1 MLRYLL
7 QWSEMNLA
15 SLIQILVLALSAL
28 VFSCTPKG
36 EGILNNQSSIA
47 ETVDNYTK
55 QAPFA
60 YDIAADTISYN
71 SCVNFV
77 ADSSSSNNPVPGLI
91 IGVNEGFVT
100 TNGNGAVKGGLK
112 LRTPFLQYI
121 GRYIKPQAPS
131 STITPA
137 QVQRVLQQST
147 ANMGAFMQYSIRRKT
162 DLSLNIDL
170 ISPGANN
177 NLNTLIPQPNRDA
190 IVFLQD
196 LTGGFV
202 GNSLTKDVKYTG
214 TGIVLSEGPRT
225 YNLSDTPDPVA
236 IQASFGVNQTA
247 DETLPISTETSTN
260 PEIKFGVA
268 EYYSDLVRKKFN
280 STGNDRVLLTAVF
293 GGKALDAGFGT
304 EGSGEETIS
313 QIRRQGTDVSKA
325 FGRGYSLKFE
335 PKVRNVAGWVNNVL
349 SGTAVTEIDL
359 ATGTSVQGAQWTCE
373 NFIIALPSH
382 YDNKK
387 LTEPTCSPLVA
398 TDMSEARQLA
408 VKKIRRQHSS
418 ADWNIGLFIPKDTAL
433 GVTVADRIANR
444 ANYQIC
450 VSPRRSS
457 CYLPTTQIFTAENSS
472 ADAGIQYD
480 TSKECYLTAYNLM
493 GANYTNA
500 PTPDAKRLLGRC
512 ANFLS
517 VCTRSSTNF

>member
-1 MLRYLL
+1 M
-7 QWSEMNLA
+7 SLA
-15 SLIQILVLALSAL
+15 SLIQILLLTISVL

-36 EGILNNQSSIA
+36 EGILNNKSSFS
-47 ETVDNYTK
+47 ETIDNYTK

-77 ADSSSSNNPVPGLI
+77 ADSTAISNPVPGLT

-100 TNGNGAVKGGLK
+100 TNGNGAVKAGLK
-112 LRTPFLQYI
+112 LRTQFLQYI
-121 GRYIKPQAPS
+121 GRNLKPQAPS
-131 STITPA
+131 STITPE

-147 ANMGAFMQYSIRRKT
+147 ANAGAFMQFSIRKKT
-162 DLSLNIDL
+162 DLTLNIDL

-177 NLNTLIPQPNRDA
+177 NLNSLVPQPNRDA
-190 IVFLQD
+190 FVFLQD

-202 GNSLTKDVKYTG
+202 GNTLTKDIKYTG
-214 TGIVLSEGPRT
+214 SGTVLSEGPRT
-225 YNLSDTPDPVA
+225 YNLSDTPDPVV
-236 IQASFGVNQTA
+236 IQSAFGVNQTA
-247 DETLPISTETSTN
+247 DETLPVSTDTTTNN
-260 PEIKFGVA
+260 PEIKFGVG
-268 EYYSDLVRKKFN
+268 EYYSDMIRKRFN
-280 STGNDRVLLTAVF
+280 STGNDRVILTAVF
-293 GGKALDAGFGT
+293 GGKALDAAFGSQ
-304 EGSGEETIS
+304 GSSEETIS
-313 QIRRQGTDVSKA
+313 QIRRQSTDVSKA

-349 SGTAVTEIDL
+349 SGTAVTEFDL
-359 ATGTSVQGAQWTCE
+359 STGTTVQGAQWTCE
-373 NFIIALPSH
+373 NFLIVLPSH

-387 LTEPTCSPLVA
+387 LTEPTCSPLLS
-398 TDMSEARQLA
+398 TDMNEGRQLA
-408 VKKIRRQHSS
+408 VKKIRRQHAA

-433 GVTVADRIANR
+433 GVTVQDRIANR

-457 CYLPTTQIFTAENSS
+457 CYLPTTQIFSSVEN
-472 ADAGIQYD
+472 AGKDAGIQYD
-480 TSKECYLTAYNLM
+480 TSQECYLTAYNLM

-500 PTPDAKRLLGRC
+500 TTPDAKRLLGRC
-512 ANFLS
+512 ANYLS